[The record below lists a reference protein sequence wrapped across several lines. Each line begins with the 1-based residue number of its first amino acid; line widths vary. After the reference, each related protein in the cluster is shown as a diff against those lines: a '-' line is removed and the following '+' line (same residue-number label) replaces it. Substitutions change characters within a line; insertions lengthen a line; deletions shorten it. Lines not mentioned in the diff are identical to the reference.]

1 LDDDYLIMK
10 MYDTE
15 EMLSLSRRASN
26 VVIDCGQELLDAA
39 IKFGK
44 VNELVVHNILRRYDL
59 QLEDLEGISEDPDT
73 TDLYLYI

>member
-1 LDDDYLIMK
+1 MK

-44 VNELVVHNILRRYDL
+44 VNELVVQNILRRHDL

>member
-1 LDDDYLIMK
+1 MK

-44 VNELVVHNILRRYDL
+44 VNELVVQNILRRYDL

>member
-1 LDDDYLIMK
+1 MK

>member
-44 VNELVVHNILRRYDL
+44 VNELVVQNILRRHDL